1 MSSRSAGSAIANTF
15 TQYWKACTYV
25 TPRIPPRLTLSA
37 TISDTMTT
45 PTQYGA
51 SVIARSVTP
60 APFSCGTR

>member
-1 MSSRSAGSAIANTF
+1 MSSSSAGSAIANTF

-25 TPRIPPRLTLSA
+25 TPRIPPRPTFSA
-37 TISDTMTT
+37 TMRLTMTT

-60 APFSCGTR
+60 APFNCGTR